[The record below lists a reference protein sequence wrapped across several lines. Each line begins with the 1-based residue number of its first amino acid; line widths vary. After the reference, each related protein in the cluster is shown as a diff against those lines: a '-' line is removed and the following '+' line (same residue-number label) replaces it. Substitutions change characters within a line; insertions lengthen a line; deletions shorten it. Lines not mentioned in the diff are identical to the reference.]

1 MNRPTIAQED
11 LIVDYNR
18 GKPIFKKN
26 STIEKQDINEQ
37 NDYQLYHN
45 LYIPV
50 EKQHLVAA
58 NAPVKYDVP
67 VYGYEYVDAEQECN
81 PCCGCNDTVDVYS
94 ETNLYGWGNYKPLPV
109 KENKVHKFDDVLNA
123 LN

>member
-1 MNRPTIAQED
+1 M
-11 LIVDYNR
+11 
-18 GKPIFKKN
+18 
-26 STIEKQDINEQ
+26 
-37 NDYQLYHN
+37 YHN

-67 VYGYEYVDAEQECN
+67 VYGYEYVDEDKECQG
-81 PCCGCNDTVDVYS
+81 CCGCNEYVDVYS

-109 KENKVHKFDDVLNA
+109 KENKVHNFDDVLGAMNKRYGKDTF
-123 LN
+123 NHESKK